1 MKNSPP
7 PPPPTR
13 VDPIPPPRPPPT
25 PPLPPS
31 SSRRRSLPAPNTPPR
46 TSITRSYESQP
57 VQTPPRGPMIS
68 TTTGSTNGNETIT
81 TATGTTTM
89 TGTHN
94 PQCEEPNLPNLNNP
108 TPNNL
113 SSSSSSSPPTTITTH
128 TTSRFKFHSD
138 TKAPIQFSQ
147 LEQQTAQN
155 ITSFRL
161 KLNAIDKQ
169 IANWNTTFVN
179 EVVDRDKDLVGMLD
193 YVCVDPLERC
203 SERFFERL
211 ESKMG
216 KLWGSSSENENGDG
230 NGIGHGIIDKDNLRN
245 NVDNDKVADKE
256 TDDNNMNNLNNNDQ
270 QEEEVVVE
278 DVEEGDENAGIVE
291 EETNEPI
298 HHNQANK
305 NNIEEESTTSKSNPN
320 STNSKTTKSSS
331 SSSSPSIQSLS
342 SQISS
347 LSSNLNNYIH
357 QTVPT
362 QIQSFHKQYKNH
374 IPSNIQLESLKATK
388 REQSILSK
396 FESMAGLTQKAY
408 VQEKATTHA
417 ELTLLRDE
425 VNVAGGYDEYRTSRF
440 LSEIEDVRKLLEVER
455 EKRKMKDELVLEKIV
470 ATREMLQ
477 KMVLDAL
484 VKYDE

>member
-1 MKNSPP
+1 MKKSPP
-7 PPPPTR
+7 PPPP
-13 VDPIPPPRPPPT
+13 PPPT

-31 SSRRRSLPAPNTPPR
+31 SSTRRPSLPAPNTPPR
-46 TSITRSYESQP
+46 TSIYRSYESHP
-57 VQTPPRGPMIS
+57 VQTPPRAPMIPPITS
-68 TTTGSTNGNETIT
+68 TITTGSNNETIT
-81 TATGTTTM
+81 TATTTV
-89 TGTHN
+89 THN
-94 PQCEEPNLPNLNNP
+94 PQYEEPNIPNPNP
-108 TPNNL
+108 TPNFSNP
-113 SSSSSSSPPTTITTH
+113 SPPPPTTITTH

-138 TKAPIQFSQ
+138 TKAPIQLSQ

-169 IANWNTTFVN
+169 IAKWNTTFVN

-216 KLWGSSSENENGDG
+216 TLWGSSSENGNGNG
-230 NGIGHGIIDKDNLRN
+230 NGIGHGIIDNDDQS
-245 NVDNDKVADKE
+245 NVNNDKVADEE
-256 TDDNNMNNLNNNDQ
+256 TEGDDHMNNFNINDDQ
-270 QEEEVVVE
+270 QEEIIVE
-278 DVEEGDENAGIVE
+278 DVEEGDENDGIV

-298 HHNQANK
+298 HHNQAN
-305 NNIEEESTTSKSNPN
+305 NNIQEESTTSNR
-320 STNSKTTKSSS
+320 NSKSAK
-331 SSSSPSIQSLS
+331 SSSPSIQLLS

-357 QTVPT
+357 ETVPT
-362 QIQSFHKQYKNH
+362 QIHSFQKQYTNQT
-374 IPSNIQLESLKATK
+374 PSNIQLESLKATK

-396 FESMAGLTQKAY
+396 FESMAGLTKKAY

-417 ELTLLRDE
+417 ELSLLRDE

-440 LSEIEDVRKLLEVER
+440 LSEIEDVRKLLEM
-455 EKRKMKDELVLEKIV
+455 EKEQRRMKDELVLEKIV
-470 ATREMLQ
+470 ATREILQ
-477 KMVLDAL
+477 KMLLDAL